1 MPTLAPKPTIVFVH
15 GAWQDTSCF
24 DIIRAQLS
32 EYNYSST
39 AVPLPSTGASS
50 SSQQTHLEDV
60 TAIRNT
66 LEQLIL
72 VGEKDVLLVLHSYGG
87 IPGCGAIE
95 GLEKSMRKSVGGM
108 GGIIGCV
115 FIAAM
120 LPLKGQ
126 SLSDVLRDW
135 EFRYMTVEVSR
146 YLLGSLD
153 W

>member
-1 MPTLAPKPTIVFVH
+1 MPTLDPKPTIVFVH

-24 DIIRAQLS
+24 DIVRAQLS
-32 EYNYSST
+32 TYNYSST

-50 SSQQTHLEDV
+50 PSQQTHLEDV
-60 TAIRNT
+60 IAIRNT
-66 LEQLIL
+66 LEQLVL

-95 GLEKSMRKSVGGM
+95 GLEKSVRKSIGGR
-108 GGIIGCV
+108 GGVIGCV

-126 SLSDVLRDW
+126 SLSDVLKDW
-135 EFRYMTVEVSR
+135 KFPYLIVEVSQ
-146 YLLGSLD
+146 YPLD
-153 W
+153 PLH